1 MAESHV
7 MSIPL
12 ITIIMAGGLG
22 KRMNSTIPKVLHLV
36 NGEPMICHVI
46 RQSFNIHSNYIL
58 IVVGKF
64 KEEIQNEIQ
73 KYFSKEDYLK
83 LNFIDQIE
91 PKGTGHAIH
100 CCLDFLTSQN
110 ISNESN
116 VLILSGDV
124 PLIKEETIQN
134 LLTLQNTLLITE
146 LENPYGCG
154 RIIFSDNENYIKK
167 IVEEKDC
174 NKEER
179 EIKYVNCGIY
189 NFSLII
195 LKKYIPLIQNNN
207 ANQEFYLTDIVEL
220 LEKENILL
228 NYCNLPK
235 SKKNEIVNIN
245 TQDELRFVNSIFIS
259 E

>member
-1 MAESHV
+1 MSESLV
-7 MSIPL
+7 TSIPL

-22 KRMNSTIPKVLHLV
+22 KRMNSSIPKVLHLV
-36 NGEPMICHVI
+36 KDEPMICHVI

-58 IVVGKF
+58 IVVGKY

-73 KYFSKEDYLK
+73 KYFSKEDYSNLT
-83 LNFIDQIE
+83 FIDQIE

-110 ISNESN
+110 ISNQSS

-124 PLIKEETIQN
+124 PLIKKETIQN
-134 LLTLQNTLLITE
+134 ILTLQNTLLITE
-146 LENPYGCG
+146 LENPSGCG
-154 RIIFSDNENYIKK
+154 RIIFSDNDNYIKK

-189 NFSLII
+189 NLNLSI
-195 LKKYIPLIQNNN
+195 LKKYIPLIKNNN
-207 ANQEFYLTDIVEL
+207 SNHEFYLTDIVEL
-220 LEKENILL
+220 LEKKDIQL
-228 NYCNLPK
+228 NYYNLPK
-235 SKKNEIVNIN
+235 DKKNEIVNIN
-245 TQDELRFVNSIFIS
+245 TQDELRFVNNIFIS